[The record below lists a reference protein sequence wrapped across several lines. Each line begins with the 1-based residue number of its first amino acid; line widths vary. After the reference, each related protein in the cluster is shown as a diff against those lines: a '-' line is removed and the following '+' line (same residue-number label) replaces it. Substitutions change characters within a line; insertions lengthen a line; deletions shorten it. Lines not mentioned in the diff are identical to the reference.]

1 MKDKKLFEEFPQTST
16 QEWEERI
23 KADLKG
29 ADYEK
34 KLVWHTNEGFQ
45 VKPYYRAEDLEGLE
59 HLANLPGDPPFLRG
73 HKANGN
79 KWRIRQN
86 IAVDSLESGNATAL
100 NAIDKGATAIGF
112 VFPEGVLNTVNTS
125 GNLSLLVKDIDL
137 TKIEVSFIAGEHS
150 STILD
155 LFSDVLNKKGLNA
168 DQASGSTD
176 FDPLGQ
182 LALTGNFYQSEEKD
196 FNALEDMMGKNKNK
210 PCFRFLTIHGSH
222 FHNAGGSL
230 VQELGFTLS
239 AAATYLNKLTEAGLS
254 IDDVTPHIQINF
266 ATGTNYFL
274 EIAKIR
280 ATRWLW
286 SKLVDAYHPAKE
298 SSKICYIHS
307 ETADW
312 NKTIY
317 DPYVNML
324 RTTTENMSAAIG
336 GVDSFT
342 VKPFDDLF
350 RNTSRFS
357 ERIARNTQIVLQEE
371 SYFDKITDP
380 AGGSY
385 YIENVTASIAEAAWK
400 IFLETEEKGGF
411 TEAMK
416 NGFILGEITRSANNL
431 EKMIAQRRM
440 TLLGTNQYPN
450 AEEKATDIL
459 EKEPTK
465 APAEAAEKIATP
477 LKPFRGAELF
487 ESLRL
492 RTEKSDKTPVVF
504 MLTIGNP
511 VMRKARATFASG
523 FFACAGF
530 QIIDNLGFNSVEE
543 GAAAARKANADIV
556 VVCSADEEYATV
568 APEAVKILK
577 EDAIVAVAG
586 APATMEQ
593 LKAEGLEHFIHV
605 KTNILE
611 SLGNFQDLLN
621 IK

>member
-1 MKDKKLFEEFPQTST
+1 MKDRKLFEEFPETST

-34 KLVWHTNEGFQ
+34 KLVWNTNEGFS

-59 HLANLPGDPPFLRG
+59 HLANLPGNPPFLRG

-86 IAVDSLESGNATAL
+86 IAVNSLESGNSTAL
-100 NAIDKGATAIGF
+100 NAIDKGATAVGF
-112 VFPEGVLNTVNTS
+112 VFPEGLKNTVTNS
-125 GNLSLLVKDIDL
+125 SDLSLLLKDIDL
-137 TKIEVSFIAGEHS
+137 TKVEVSFVSGEDAS
-150 STILD
+150 YILD
-155 LFSDVLNKKGLNA
+155 LFSEVLKEKGLSQDA
-168 DQASGSTD
+168 ASGSTD

-182 LALTGNFYQSEEKD
+182 LALTGNFYQSEEQD
-196 FNALEDMMGKNKNK
+196 FKLLEEMVSNNKNK
-210 PCFRFLTIHGSH
+210 ACFRFLTLHGSH

-230 VQELGFTLS
+230 VHELGFTLS
-239 AAATYLNKLTEAGLS
+239 AAATCLNKLTEAGLS
-254 IDDVTPHIQINF
+254 LDDITPHIQINF

-298 SSKICYIHS
+298 SSKICFIHS

-350 RNTSRFS
+350 RNTSKFS
-357 ERIARNTQIVLQEE
+357 ERIARNTQIILQEE

-385 YIENVTASIAEAAWK
+385 YIENVTASIADAAWK
-400 IFLETEEKGGF
+400 IFLEAEEKGGF
-411 TEAMK
+411 IEAMK
-416 NGFILGEITRSANNL
+416 NGFIHGEINKSAENL
-431 EKMIAQRRM
+431 KKMVAQRRM

-465 APAEAAEKIATP
+465 APAEAAEKIAQP

-487 ESLRL
+487 ESLRM

-543 GAAAARKANADIV
+543 GVAAAREANADIV
-556 VVCSADEEYATV
+556 VVCSSDDEYATV
-568 APEAVKILK
+568 APEAVKALK
-577 EDAIVAVAG
+577 DDAIVSVAG
-586 APATMEQ
+586 APASMEQ
-593 LKAEGLEHFIHV
+593 LKAEGVEHFIHV